1 MPAEAKRHCS
11 PSRIYDLV
19 MRYNPIPRVRVFH
32 SGSDFD
38 DSLSWLGEGS
48 CLLLAGSSATWPPQS
63 CEGVT
68 CPVNL
73 IAIAMESRA

>member
-19 MRYNPIPRVRVFH
+19 MRYNPIPRVRVFY

-38 DSLSWLGEGS
+38 DSLSWLGRG
-48 CLLLAGSSATWPPQS
+48 LMPAPRGFQRYLATAKLRGCYVS
-63 CEGVT
+63 G
-68 CPVNL
+68 
-73 IAIAMESRA
+73 